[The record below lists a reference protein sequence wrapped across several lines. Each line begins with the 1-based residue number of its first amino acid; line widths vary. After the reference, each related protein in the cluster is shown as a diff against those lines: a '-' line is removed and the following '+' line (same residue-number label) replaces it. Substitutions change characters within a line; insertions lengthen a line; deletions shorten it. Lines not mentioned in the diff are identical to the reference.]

1 MARGGLAALARRAA
15 NSQQALVKRGG
26 GGGPLAKPLPPSQ
39 ALMEEDELIWDDGTA
54 NPEPCLDQFT
64 LVSKYG
70 ALGWLAGGLS
80 IFVGL
85 GSWAAWSAPEKR
97 VPWAQKDVVVPPEVA
112 DFNVRPS

>member
-1 MARGGLAALARRAA
+1 MRGLSALARRAA
-15 NSQQALVKRGG
+15 QARQVMVVRGG

-70 ALGWLAGGLS
+70 ALGWLLGGMS
-80 IFVGL
+80 IFGAL
-85 GSWAAWSAPEKR
+85 GTWASMSSPEKR
-97 VPWAQKDVVVPPEVA
+97 VPWAAKEVVVPEEVSKYNIRA
-112 DFNVRPS
+112 